1 MIDTKLIDIL
11 PDGLPDEAA
20 YHLVNFMVKLSL
32 TLESHYFDQLRRHDR
47 NREHECNQKG
57 WR

>member
-11 PDGLPDEAA
+11 PDDISDEAA
-20 YHLVNFMVKLSL
+20 YHLVNFMVELSL
-32 TLESHYFDQLRRHDR
+32 TLESHYFDQLRRYDR
-47 NREHECNQKG
+47 NREHDRNQDG

>member
-11 PDGLPDEAA
+11 PENIPDETA
-20 YHLVNFMVKLSL
+20 YHLVNFMVELSL
-32 TLESHYFDQLRRHDR
+32 TLENHYLDQLRRYDR
-47 NREHECNQKG
+47 DRECERNQED